1 MTNLQQDWWH
11 SGHQLKILDQL
22 NQLQVCTMFL
32 IKKDTINLQELSVN
46 V

>member
-11 SGHQLKILDQL
+11 SGHQLKIVDQL
-22 NQLQVCTMFL
+22 NQLQVRTMFL
-32 IKKDTINLQELSVN
+32 NQDTINLQELSVN